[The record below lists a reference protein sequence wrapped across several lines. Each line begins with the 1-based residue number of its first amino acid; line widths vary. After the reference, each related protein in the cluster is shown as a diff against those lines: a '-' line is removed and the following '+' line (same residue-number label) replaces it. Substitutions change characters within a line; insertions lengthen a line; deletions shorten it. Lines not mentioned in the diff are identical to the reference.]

1 LFDCA
6 ESNFGGLLEDGD
18 DRATVGSEPLMRS
31 WANPVYQEEETSPS
45 RPSALPDSHQ
55 SQAAPPTEPPSVDAN
70 ENLTSLSTAPITPRQ
85 PSAVS
90 KPQATVVAL
99 RGKLAA
105 SLVALQWSQE
115 TSERLRGEVQGL
127 QGLANGRF
135 SLELEVAELQAQ
147 LSEERVARDAVQVEL
162 ARARAELDAVK
173 VEAEK
178 LRTGPLV
185 APNVE
190 AVKPEV
196 SESREVSEGEGN
208 DAQVFGEEKGS
219 GRARFDSVAFRSEAT
234 SLADAL
240 QGTPEKEPATRGL
253 SESSLI
259 RPTEDAEEWLVGGE
273 GRPPSERISECFP
286 VQNEPVED
294 ALFSSTNHSVN
305 VQFGTAE
312 AARDHRATKGDQGL
326 MEAALN
332 GRHEALS
339 LDVLPGESWT
349 LAPNQR
355 FNPLFGVEA
364 ELFSPL
370 APPTELQSLAH
381 GAYLQQGSWPE
392 GQQIELARVREL
404 EHLCSA
410 QEEELKSLRAILDE
424 SQRAVEEGGHLS
436 AEAEKIEAE
445 AEWMA
450 AEVARLELLLREKEQ
465 LLAVA
470 LDHMEK
476 LEDAFNGDGEVQS
489 GVERGGGG
497 KQGDKLL
504 ESASINA
511 ERIGKADKELGV
523 SRVMTVKT
531 TDVPVGEEHA
541 EEEELLRMVSMEEI
555 DFLVADFVGGNE
567 GGEEST
573 MHGEEFPVRF
583 EMLDVEAADGDQST
597 GEVAAE
603 LQGRSEGVQEP
614 SPACEA
620 DSGAPAGA
628 GEEVTTEAPSKL
640 EDRKIA
646 APLSKRKEST
656 QPQLDGRDGDT
667 GPPMRGDCQHV
678 RKLEPSVKQP
688 DSETG
693 SGRRENG
700 ACGRPEGDARAL
712 IRVLGDVE
720 AQSQELQ
727 GKCALLLGAVPVKEG
742 QLQEREAREAA
753 LRQELGDARTEAQAL
768 REQLGKS
775 SVVEDFVSEC
785 KTTVRSQLQE
795 SAVGEKAE
803 SRIEPLHGIDAMEM
817 MAELTTE
824 AQTGGAAGEE
834 WSVETESQLEGTAVG
849 LESVNKARLNVP
861 NWGAEQPGGL
871 PCVTDKEDS
880 ELESMR
886 RRIQELEKERDE
898 AIRRAHHSEEV
909 RVVDQVDLRV
919 KQALIE
925 TAFRLV
931 TKSRKA
937 KIQAEVI
944 GSKGAD
950 KTANM
955 NHLERE
961 QLVGGAESSSISGE
975 NLVPGGLVEL
985 GTARERQA
993 MALEDGSRNVQLWQ
1007 AAGKLRCL
1015 KEQNDELLRTRP
1027 GLPVRVVDTA
1037 GRQPE
1042 GEETWARSES
1052 LAKLSA
1058 ELEKST
1064 AECASNKGK
1073 LRALREELDAVRT
1086 EVATGRLGNCPE
1098 EGGEGRADLVGMV
1111 EIERLR
1117 AAVEEQV
1124 KRQGSLDVELRAARD
1139 ELIQQKSDL
1148 AESFADYR
1156 DAGASEMDRRRSPEA
1171 AQSER
1176 LVAQLAIQRAEFE
1189 RKSEKLLT
1197 LQEEVAEVRKLTA
1210 EMLRKRS
1217 ELGAETGESRTGE
1230 GGLEQP
1236 LATYVC
1242 TVQEEK
1248 ILDTRLRV
1256 AVEELG
1262 QARAALT
1269 EDSVDVSEKVG
1280 EAEAF
1285 KDLPERLAS
1294 MTAECA
1300 RKRGMLRALGEELEG
1315 LREVVPGTLPL
1326 QTKPVFRKGAGLIEE
1341 GDFELLSAA
1350 CEEKRREEKGLNEKL
1365 ASLRGELM
1373 IARDALAERFANE
1386 EGIACAVVMRTGPGV
1401 SVEETEELRL
1411 RLEALSVGCARK
1423 EEKLLA
1429 LEAELADVRISLRE
1443 GFIDEGGR
1451 QSERREAERE
1461 VVVRVDDFE
1470 RMSEAYKQRAL
1481 EDAALTEKIRA
1492 TREELERARS
1502 ALAEQFASSSG
1513 ELNGRYGCVSV
1524 QEFQQLAT
1532 ELEALSTECAGKEEK
1547 LQALRL
1553 ELDEVNKASKDVAS
1567 TQPEQMP
1574 VERGEDLVPVEEF
1587 EALTTAWEAISQETL
1602 SLEEE
1607 LSLAS
1612 TEMVRAKYSLAEN
1625 CASVSEDERSN
1636 TENGVPG
1643 QEMGVP
1649 AEDSGACFSVCPLP
1663 AEPRLSTDSRSS
1675 LWQTGADDLSGLPH
1689 SLSETEEPSVIQSYR
1704 APAGESA
1711 RPEAEARWDEAF
1723 TPEAYREKVAECSG
1737 YQEELKAVKEELA
1750 VTRKSLA
1757 LFYDEL
1763 NEFTGGAAE
1772 EDGTV
1777 EAMHRRRISVNA
1789 LRMAEA
1795 AKMRVT
1801 TSIEVILTFTWVVFL
1816 KACV

>member
-1 LFDCA
+1 
-6 ESNFGGLLEDGD
+6 
-18 DRATVGSEPLMRS
+18 MRS
-31 WANPVYQEEETSPS
+31 WANPVYQEEERSPS
-45 RPSALPDSHQ
+45 RPSALTTAHQ
-55 SQAAPPTEPPSVDAN
+55 NQAAPPTEPQSVD
-70 ENLTSLSTAPITPRQ
+70 EKLTSLSTTLQ
-85 PSAVS
+85 PGSVS
-90 KPQATVVAL
+90 KLQAEVAAL

-127 QGLANGRF
+127 QVLANGRF
-135 SLELEVAELQAQ
+135 SLELEIAELQAQ

-286 VQNEPVED
+286 VQHEPVEE

-305 VQFGTAE
+305 VQFGTGE

-339 LDVLPGESWT
+339 LDDLPGESWT

-381 GAYLQQGSWPE
+381 GAYLQQGAWPE

-424 SQRAVEEGGHLS
+424 SQRAVEEGGHLR
-436 AEAEKIEAE
+436 AEAEKIGAE
-445 AEWMA
+445 ADWMA

-504 ESASINA
+504 ESASTNA
-511 ERIGKADKELGV
+511 ERIGKADEELGV

-531 TDVPVGEEHA
+531 TDVPEGEEHA

-555 DFLVADFVGGNE
+555 DFLEADFVGGNE

-614 SPACEA
+614 SPALEA
-620 DSGAPAGA
+620 NSGAPAGA

-667 GPPMRGDCQHV
+667 GPPARGDCQHG

-727 GKCALLLGAVPVKEG
+727 GKCALLLGAVLVKEG
-742 QLQEREAREAA
+742 QLREREAREAA
-753 LRQELGDARTEAQAL
+753 LRQELGDARAEAQAL
-768 REQLGKS
+768 KEQLGKS

-785 KTTVRSQLQE
+785 KKTVRSQLQE

-803 SRIEPLHGIDAMEM
+803 SRIEPLDGIDAMEM

-834 WSVETESQLEGTAVG
+834 WSVETESQLEGTAFG

-861 NWGAEQPGGL
+861 SWGAEQPGGL

-898 AIRRAHHSEEV
+898 AIRRAHHSEEM

-961 QLVGGAESSSISGE
+961 QLIGGAESSSISGE
-975 NLVPGGLVEL
+975 NLVPGDLVEL
-985 GTARERQA
+985 GTARERQT

-1015 KEQNDELLRTRP
+1015 KEQNEELLRTRP
-1027 GLPVRVVDTA
+1027 GLPVRFADTA
-1037 GRQPE
+1037 GRQSE
-1042 GEETWARSES
+1042 GKEMWARSEA
-1052 LAKLSA
+1052 LAMLSA

-1064 AECASNKGK
+1064 AECASKQGR

-1086 EVATGRLGNCPE
+1086 ELATGRLGNCLE
-1098 EGGEGRADLVGMV
+1098 ERGGGRADLVSMV
-1111 EIERLR
+1111 ELERLR
-1117 AAVEEQV
+1117 AAVEEQM
-1124 KRQGSLDVELRAARD
+1124 KRQGSLDMELRAARD
-1139 ELIQQKSDL
+1139 ELIQQRSDL

-1176 LVAQLAIQRAEFE
+1176 LVAQLAIQRAAFE

-1217 ELGAETGESRTGE
+1217 ELGGETGESRTGE
-1230 GGLEQP
+1230 GGLEQ
-1236 LATYVC
+1236 LSATYVC

-1248 ILDTRLRV
+1248 ILDKRLRD

-1269 EDSVDVSEKVG
+1269 EDSVDVSEKV
-1280 EAEAF
+1280 EAF
-1285 KDLPERLAS
+1285 KDMPERLAS
-1294 MTAECA
+1294 KTAACA

-1315 LREVVPGTLPL
+1315 LKKVVPGTLPS
-1326 QTKPVFRKGAGLIEE
+1326 QTERVLRKGAGLIKE

-1350 CEEKRREEKGLNEKL
+1350 CEEKRREEKGLDEKL

-1401 SVEETEELRL
+1401 SVEETEELKL
-1411 RLEALSVGCARK
+1411 RLKALSVGCARK
-1423 EEKLLA
+1423 DENLLA

-1443 GFIDEGGR
+1443 GLVNEGGR
-1451 QSERREAERE
+1451 LSERREAERE
-1461 VVVRVDDFE
+1461 ALVRVHDFE
-1470 RMSEAYKQRAL
+1470 RMSEAYKQKAL
-1481 EDAALTEKIRA
+1481 EDGALTEKIRA
-1492 TREELERARS
+1492 AREELERARS

-1513 ELNGRYGCVSV
+1513 ELSGRYGCISV

-1553 ELDEVNKASKDVAS
+1553 ELDEVNKASEDVDP
-1567 TQPEQMP
+1567 TQPEQIP
-1574 VERGEDLVPVEEF
+1574 VEKVEGLVPVSEF
-1587 EALTTAWEAISQETL
+1587 EALTTAFEEISQETL
-1602 SLEEE
+1602 SLEGE
-1607 LSLAS
+1607 LRLAS
-1612 TEMVRAKYSLAEN
+1612 TEMVRSKDSLTEN
-1625 CASVSEDERSN
+1625 CASVSGDEASN
-1636 TENGVPG
+1636 TEKGFPG
-1643 QEMGVP
+1643 QEMGAP
-1649 AEDSGACFSVCPLP
+1649 AEDPGACFSVYRLP

-1801 TSIEVILTFTWVVFL
+1801 ASNEVILTFTWVVFL